1 MKRRVRPKIIS
12 KENEDQNL
20 FSPILNN
27 RRVNEEK
34 EEKQQQQQQQQ
45 QCLFRFDKNVT
56 FRCLEKNAMLMNGEP
71 SILLPIFLLHK
82 I

>member
-1 MKRRVRPKIIS
+1 MKT
-12 KENEDQNL
+12 QNL
-20 FSPILNN
+20 FSRILNN
-27 RRVNEEK
+27 RRVNKEK
-34 EEKQQQQQQQQ
+34 EEKQQQQQQE

-56 FRCLEKNAMLMNGEP
+56 FRCLEKKEMLMNGEP